1 MSSALPEVQE
11 GVELASS
18 ASASLLSIEEG
29 ARRTL
34 ERVGEVA
41 DATREQSSAST
52 SIAQRVEQIANMV
65 EETTTTIRGTAESAH
80 QLENIANS
88 LKAMI
93 GRFRV

>member
-1 MSSALPEVQE
+1 MQHYLKFRRASNWRRQHPE
-11 GVELASS
+11 
-18 ASASLLSIEEG
+18 SLLAIEQG

-41 DATREQSSAST
+41 DATHEQSSAST

-65 EETTTTIRGTAESAH
+65 EETTSTIRGTAETAH

-88 LKAMI
+88 LKQQMSK
-93 GRFRV
+93 FRI